1 MAYSVI
7 GLFDRI
13 ANLGFSSLELSV
25 RRVTS
30 TVRGLSPLF
39 HSSTISYSFMLLSL
53 VSAFQSEYVVPRVC
67 YTQGDR

>member
-13 ANLGFSSLELSV
+13 ANLGFRPPSSYIRPESTLDRQRSV
-25 RRVTS
+25 S
-30 TVRGLSPLF
+30 F
-39 HSSTISYSFMLLSL
+39 HSSTISYLFMLLSL
-53 VSAFQSEYVVPRVC
+53 VSTFQSEYVVPRVC